1 MDKEKHV
8 SQDDINTVWRNQWAS
23 ADKEIPE
30 KFFTQRL
37 FIEGYPIFK
46 KYISYADKEILD
58 AGGGTGRYGIQIA
71 RDFPESQII
80 ISDILEESL
89 NIGKKIAAEFAL
101 KNIGFIKDNILRSL
115 FPDNR
120 FDLVFS
126 DVVIQHLPDYQEAI
140 RELKRITK
148 PGGTILIATNNFWN
162 FHTLYKKI
170 LALTGGTYEYG
181 YEKSFSKRELMKA
194 MGKEGIQVIAVDG
207 FYVGY
212 GIFRLKKHH
221 RIFHLLGRIIN
232 KLSKVLDQYTG
243 RFFSKT
249 FGFEI
254 MVIGRK

>member
-30 KFFTQRL
+30 KFFTHRL

-126 DVVIQHLPDYQEAI
+126 HVVIQHLPDYQEAI

-148 PGGTILIATNNFWN
+148 PGGI
-162 FHTLYKKI
+162 
-170 LALTGGTYEYG
+170 
-181 YEKSFSKRELMKA
+181 
-194 MGKEGIQVIAVDG
+194 
-207 FYVGY
+207 
-212 GIFRLKKHH
+212 
-221 RIFHLLGRIIN
+221 
-232 KLSKVLDQYTG
+232 
-243 RFFSKT
+243 
-249 FGFEI
+249 
-254 MVIGRK
+254 